1 MGFVVA
7 EGSAERQFEPGHQPP
22 AAPSPAPPRREARNE
37 LKPPTAFRIT
47 ADRTQR
53 RRPRPGAV
61 GDLDPN
67 DAGSGSDR
75 DRDRL
80 PRSTRAGVPDR
91 ITEDLANQRDRV
103 IPHGC
108 PGSSTSKTNERG
120 ARARPP
126 ASRSPGP
133 PPRSSPTRPSPPA
146 PPPETSRAASG
157 RRDMHA
163 QLCRERQAAHR
174 AAQHLRRPGPWLVRG
189 CGPRPWPSV
198 QSRRSLMP
206 LSGPDSR
213 PPCVRGHRNT
223 APYSATR

>member
-61 GDLDPN
+61 GGLDPN
-67 DAGSGSDR
+67 DAGSGP

-126 ASRSPGP
+126 RALPDRRRAHHLPALP
-133 PPRSSPTRPSPPA
+133 RPPRHQKPA
-146 PPPETSRAASG
+146 GQRADAGTCTLSCAANVKPRTAPLNTSA
-157 RRDMHA
+157 D
-163 QLCRERQAAHR
+163 
-174 AAQHLRRPGPWLVRG
+174 LVRG
-189 CGPRPWPSV
+189 LSVDAAPVRGRPCKADGPSC
-198 QSRRSLMP
+198 RSLAR
-206 LSGPDSR
+206 DSR